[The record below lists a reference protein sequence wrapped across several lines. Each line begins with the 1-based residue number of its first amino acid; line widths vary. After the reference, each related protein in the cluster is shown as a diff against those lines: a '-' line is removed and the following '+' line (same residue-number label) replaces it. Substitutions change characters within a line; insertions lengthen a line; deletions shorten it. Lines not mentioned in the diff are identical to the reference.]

1 MSKGQIRTFLSRE
14 RSRLISYA
22 RSILWDADVDAED
35 VVHDVLLKLLERSDS
50 PAPEFLAAYT
60 YRSLRNR
67 VTDIARTSK
76 DHVSINA
83 DNDSL
88 LEILQ
93 DKSPTAMDE
102 LATAQGQQELFAALD
117 ILTETERQVVIAN
130 ELEGQ
135 TFKSLSAAWDM
146 PLNTLLSHKSRAMK
160 KLRKQLTGR
169 SL

>member
-22 RSILWDADVDAED
+22 RSLLWDASVDAED
-35 VVHDVLLKLLERSDS
+35 VVHDVLIKLLERPDS

-60 YRSLRNR
+60 YRSLKNR
-67 VTDIARTSK
+67 VTDIARTRK
-76 DHVSINA
+76 ETVPIEE

-88 LEILQ
+88 IEILQ
-93 DKSPTAMDE
+93 DKSPTAFDE
-102 LATAQGQQELFAALD
+102 LKSGEGQKALFEALET
-117 ILTETERQVVIAN
+117 LTENERQVVIAN

-135 TFKSLSAAWDM
+135 TFKELSIAWDM
-146 PLNTLLSHKSRAMK
+146 PINTLLSHKSRAMK
-160 KLRKQLTGR
+160 KLRNQLTGR